1 MIAQATDPS
10 TATDLFAIKPEFY
23 LLLGG
28 LLLTILVII
37 FVTILWRSVSRE
49 HRMQIAREERGNIDE

>member
-1 MIAQATDPS
+1 MIAQAVDS
-10 TATDLFAIKPEFY
+10 SAETDLWTIKPEFY

-37 FVTILWRSVSRE
+37 FVFILWRTASRE
-49 HRMQIAREERGNIDE
+49 HRMQIAREERGEMDA